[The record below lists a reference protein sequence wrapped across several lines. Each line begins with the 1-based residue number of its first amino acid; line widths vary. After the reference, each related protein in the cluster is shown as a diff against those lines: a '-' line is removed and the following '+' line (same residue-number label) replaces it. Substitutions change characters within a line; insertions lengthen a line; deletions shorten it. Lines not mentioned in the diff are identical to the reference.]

1 VLELLPLEK
10 DLVAQKESAISTV
23 TFFRGNYEKA
33 APILRERALEILRA
47 NPWLAG
53 SVGKNT
59 LSFPSAEPEKL
70 PQGSFEVCD
79 GEGGRRAVRLHR
91 HTPFGEICKA
101 VSPLFVQAG
110 KCKLVW
116 RVSIVPDSKDPSA
129 RFALITSLSHGAG
142 DGNTYYQI
150 HNMLWGSG
158 SGKVQS
164 LNPVRNFEVHQQT
177 PTTKVRN
184 QVFSPSFMLKTA
196 WCIIY
201 GKFFAREKC
210 IVDISILNETW
221 VKEQKAGKLHTP
233 GVSFISTN
241 DAVTSWLFNSGD
253 NDLGVMAINLR
264 GRIEGCRF
272 TDAGNY
278 EDMLCYMPPDF
289 KSPSLIRKSIN
300 TLERASEPKTEL
312 PGTLAKLRSHCGFIT
327 NWSTFVEASH
337 IPGCEEDLH
346 LPLYDL
352 VSTMPYNWTLCIIFR
367 QRPGKLGLFIAGQPS
382 KVKLLRSSLGPMG
395 DAIDIE
401 H

>member
-1 VLELLPLEK
+1 MMQASAASAKIESGGPSQQEGGAGIIEGLLPWQATLATAATGAAVLGTAYWWWRTRTRKSAKPKDRVVLELLPLEK
-10 DLVAQKESAISTV
+10 DVVAQKESAISTV

-91 HTPFGEICKA
+91 HTPYGEICKA

-177 PTTKVRN
+177 PTTKARN

-210 IVDISILNETW
+210 IVDISILNE
-221 VKEQKAGKLHTP
+221 VSEAEKE
-233 GVSFISTN
+233 
-241 DAVTSWLFNSGD
+241 
-253 NDLGVMAINLR
+253 
-264 GRIEGCRF
+264 
-272 TDAGNY
+272 
-278 EDMLCYMPPDF
+278 
-289 KSPSLIRKSIN
+289 
-300 TLERASEPKTEL
+300 ERT
-312 PGTLAKLRSHCGFIT
+312 
-327 NWSTFVEASH
+327 
-337 IPGCEEDLH
+337 
-346 LPLYDL
+346 
-352 VSTMPYNWTLCIIFR
+352 
-367 QRPGKLGLFIAGQPS
+367 
-382 KVKLLRSSLGPMG
+382 
-395 DAIDIE
+395 
-401 H
+401 